1 VSGVQVRASP
11 TVASMSAWVGVV
23 EFDLLLGEVFS
34 LKQKRSV
41 VRPLI
46 AELKRAYAVSV
57 AEVSH
62 QELHRRA
69 GVAVAV
75 VAGDP
80 AHVTE
85 VLDTIERQVSGH
97 PEFSLVSAR
106 RWLRGPE
113 D

>member
-1 VSGVQVRASP
+1 VAAWIGVL
-11 TVASMSAWVGVV
+11 

-34 LKQKRSV
+34 LKQKRAV

-46 AELKRAYAVSV
+46 AELKRTYAVSV
-57 AEVSH
+57 AEVEH
-62 QELHRRA
+62 QDLHRRA
-69 GVAVAV
+69 GIAVGV

-80 AHVTE
+80 GHVTE

-97 PEFSLVSAR
+97 PEFTLVSAR
-106 RWLRGPE
+106 RRLRGPE

>member
-1 VSGVQVRASP
+1 
-11 TVASMSAWVGVV
+11 MSAWVGVI

-62 QELHRRA
+62 QELHRRW
-69 GVAVAV
+69 VSRSLWS
-75 VAGDP
+75 P
-80 AHVTE
+80 ATWLHATE
-85 VLDTIERQVSGH
+85 VLDTIERQVGGH
-97 PEFSLVSAR
+97 PEFTLVSAR
-106 RWLRGPE
+106 RRLRGPE

>member
-1 VSGVQVRASP
+1 
-11 TVASMSAWVGVV
+11 MSAWVGVI
-23 EFDLLLGEVFS
+23 EFVLRVGEVFS
-34 LKQKRSV
+34 LKEKRSG
-41 VRPLI
+41 VRPLV

-85 VLDTIERQVSGH
+85 VLDPVERQVGGH
-97 PEFSLVSAR
+97 PEFTRVSAR
-106 RWLRGPE
+106 RRLRGPE

>member
-1 VSGVQVRASP
+1 
-11 TVASMSAWVGVV
+11 MSAWVGVL

-41 VRPLI
+41 IRPLI

-57 AEVSH
+57 AEVNH
-62 QELHRRA
+62 QDLHRRA
-69 GVAVAV
+69 AVAVAV

-80 AHVTE
+80 AHVTD

-97 PEFSLVSAR
+97 PEFTLVSAHR
-106 RWLRGPE
+106 RLRGPE

>member
-1 VSGVQVRASP
+1 
-11 TVASMSAWVGVV
+11 MSAWLGVI

-34 LKQKRSV
+34 LKQKRAV
-41 VRPLI
+41 LRPLI
-46 AELKRAYAVSV
+46 AELKRAYVVSV

-62 QELHRRA
+62 QDLHRRA

-85 VLDTIERQVSGH
+85 VLDTVERQVSGH
-97 PEFSLVSAR
+97 PEFTLVSAR
-106 RWLRGPE
+106 RRLRGP
-113 D
+113 DD

>member
-1 VSGVQVRASP
+1 
-11 TVASMSAWVGVV
+11 MSAWVGVV

-46 AELKRAYAVSV
+46 AELKRAPAGSGAAVSPL
-57 AEVSH
+57 A
-62 QELHRRA
+62 LHRRA
-69 GVAVAV
+69 GGAGAGG
-75 VAGDP
+75 AGDP

>member
-1 VSGVQVRASP
+1 MA
-11 TVASMSAWVGVV
+11 AWVGVL

-34 LKQKRSV
+34 LKQKRSI
-41 VRPLI
+41 VRPVI
-46 AELKRAYAVSV
+46 AELKRVYAVSV

-62 QELHRRA
+62 QDLHRRA
-69 GVAVAV
+69 GIAVAV

-85 VLDTIERQVSGH
+85 VLDTVERQVGGH
-97 PEFSLVSAR
+97 PELTLVSAR
-106 RWLRGPE
+106 RWIRGPE

>member
-1 VSGVQVRASP
+1 
-11 TVASMSAWVGVV
+11 MSAWVGVL
-23 EFDLLLGEVFS
+23 EFDLLLGDISS

-62 QELHRRA
+62 QNLHRRA

-80 AHVTE
+80 AHVTD

-97 PEFSLVSAR
+97 PELVLVSTR
-106 RWLRGPE
+106 RRLRGPE

>member
-1 VSGVQVRASP
+1 
-11 TVASMSAWVGVV
+11 
-23 EFDLLLGEVFS
+23 
-34 LKQKRSV
+34 
-41 VRPLI
+41 
-46 AELKRAYAVSV
+46 
-57 AEVSH
+57 
-62 QELHRRA
+62 
-69 GVAVAV
+69 V

>member
-1 VSGVQVRASP
+1 MAGV
-11 TVASMSAWVGVV
+11 SAWVGVI

-46 AELKRAYAVSV
+46 AELRRTYAISV

-62 QELHRRA
+62 QDLHRRC
-69 GVAVAV
+69 GVAVALV
-75 VAGDP
+75 GGDP

-85 VLDTIERQVSGH
+85 VLDAVERQVSGH
-97 PEFSLVSAR
+97 PEFTLVSAR
-106 RWLRGPE
+106 RRLRGP
-113 D
+113 DD

>member
-1 VSGVQVRASP
+1 MA
-11 TVASMSAWVGVV
+11 AWVGVI

-41 VRPLI
+41 IRPVI
-46 AELKRAYAVSV
+46 AELKRAYAISV
-57 AEVSH
+57 AEVDH
-62 QELHRRA
+62 QDLHRRA
-69 GVAVAV
+69 GLAAAV

-85 VLDTIERQVSGH
+85 VLDTVERQLAGH
-97 PEFSLVSAR
+97 PEFELVSAR
-106 RWLRGPE
+106 RRLRGPE

>member
-1 VSGVQVRASP
+1 
-11 TVASMSAWVGVV
+11 MFAWVGVI

-41 VRPLI
+41 IRPLI
-46 AELKRAYAVSV
+46 SELKRAYAVSA
-57 AEVSH
+57 AEVGH
-62 QELHRRA
+62 HDLHRRA
-69 GVAVAV
+69 VVAAAV

-80 AHVTE
+80 AHLTE
-85 VLDTIERQVSGH
+85 VLDAIERQVSGH

>member
-1 VSGVQVRASP
+1 
-11 TVASMSAWVGVV
+11 MFAWVGVI

-41 VRPLI
+41 IRPLI
-46 AELKRAYAVSV
+46 SELKRTYAVSA
-57 AEVSH
+57 AEVGH
-62 QELHRRA
+62 HDLHRRA
-69 GVAVAV
+69 VVAAAV

-80 AHVTE
+80 AHLTE
-85 VLDTIERQVSGH
+85 VLDAIERQVSGH

>member
-1 VSGVQVRASP
+1 MA
-11 TVASMSAWVGVV
+11 AWVGVV
-23 EFDLLLGEVFS
+23 EFDLLLGEIAS

-46 AELKRAYAVSV
+46 AELDRLYGVSV
-57 AEVSH
+57 AEVAH
-62 QELHRRA
+62 QGLYRRA

-85 VLDTIERQVSGH
+85 VLDTVERQVGAH
-97 PEFSLVSAR
+97 PELTLLSAR
-106 RWLRGPE
+106 RRLRGPE

>member
-1 VSGVQVRASP
+1 
-11 TVASMSAWVGVV
+11 MSAWVG
-23 EFDLLLGEVFS
+23 ELELDLLLGEVFS
-34 LKQKRSV
+34 LKHKRSV

-46 AELKRAYAVSV
+46 ADLKRAYTVSV

-80 AHVTE
+80 AHVTD
-85 VLDTIERQVSGH
+85 VLDTIERQVGGH
-97 PEFSLVSAR
+97 PEFTLVSTR
-106 RWLRGPE
+106 RRLRGPE